1 MVYCLEDEAY
11 LGTVWVDVGQM
22 GWLGRKTS
30 HYENTP
36 IQMYRKFHHQ
46 NLEVFR

>member
-1 MVYCLEDEAY
+1 MILLADSEGPDQTAQ
-11 LGTVWVDVGQM
+11 LSAD
-22 GWLGRKTS
+22 

-46 NLEVFR
+46 NLIIFS

>member
-1 MVYCLEDEAY
+1 MALEDLEN
-11 LGTVWVDVGQM
+11 GKCDVNLILPVQN
-22 GWLGRKTS
+22 LFLLIII

-46 NLEVFR
+46 KLKIFN